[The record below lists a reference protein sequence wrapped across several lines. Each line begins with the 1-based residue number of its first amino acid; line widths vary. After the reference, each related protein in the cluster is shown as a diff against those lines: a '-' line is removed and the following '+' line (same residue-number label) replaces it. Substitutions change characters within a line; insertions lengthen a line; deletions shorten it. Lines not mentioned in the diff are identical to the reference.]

1 MYQRFASAAAVA
13 VETSLE
19 PVRIAPVAVSPVK
32 RLMDIAFAGSG
43 FLVLAPL
50 FLMIALL
57 IRLDSRGPVVFRQKR
72 SGLGGAP
79 FTILK
84 FRTMRCEGDVREI
97 RQATRDDPR
106 ITRVGA
112 FLRRSSLDELPQLLN
127 VIAGDMSL
135 VGPRPHALAHDQFYG
150 AVISTYG
157 QRFSAKPG
165 ITGLAQVKGLRGETA
180 EINKM
185 AQRVNADVEYIE
197 RWTPLLDVEIL
208 VRTVFASPFC
218 ETAY

>member
-13 VETSLE
+13 VETTLD
-19 PVRIAPVAVSPVK
+19 PVAIAPVAVSPIK
-32 RLMDIAFAGSG
+32 RLMDVAFASAG
-43 FLVLAPL
+43 FFVLAPL
-50 FLMIALL
+50 FLMIAIL
-57 IRLDSRGPVVFRQKR
+57 IRLDSKGPVVFRQKR

-84 FRTMRCEGDVREI
+84 FRTMRCESDVREV

-135 VGPRPHALAHDQFYG
+135 VGPRPHALSHDQFYG
-150 AVISTYG
+150 AVIGAYS

-208 VRTVFASPFC
+208 VRTVFSSPFC